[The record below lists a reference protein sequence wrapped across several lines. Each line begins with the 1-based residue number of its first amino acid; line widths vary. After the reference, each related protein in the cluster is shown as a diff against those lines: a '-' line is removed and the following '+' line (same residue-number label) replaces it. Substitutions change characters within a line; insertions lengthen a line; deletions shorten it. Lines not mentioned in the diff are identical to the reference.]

1 MNNHPHIIFLLEP
14 FWLATWFRVAVVVA
28 IVAAAFIFHKIK
40 INAAKRGQALLNSKL
55 HERDE
60 LLFYARENEKK
71 AKEETLNA
79 HKATGELLA
88 KLSHE
93 IRTPMN
99 GVLGMTGML
108 AGTALT
114 NEQMQYL
121 DSISSCSNSLIMS
134 INEILLNFSVG
145 NSPGYREMELRDK
158 LVSTEKPFNGS
169 TQNVQKLNEEFARQ
183 YPMKILIGEDNQMN
197 QQLVIMIL
205 KRLGYEADIAVNGK
219 EVLEIVSE
227 KTYDLI
233 FMDVQMP
240 EMDGL
245 EATRMIRLCLSV
257 QPVIIA
263 MTANAMLGDREECL
277 RAGMDDY
284 ISKPL
289 NFEELVRMLE
299 KWAVNIN
306 EKATSL
312 R

>member
-1 MNNHPHIIFLLEP
+1 MNDHVLQTIYLMEP
-14 FWLATWFRVAVVVA
+14 FWLTTWFRVV
-28 IVAAAFIFHKIK
+28 ILLLIAAGIFVFYK
-40 INAAKRGQALLNSKL
+40 INMNAATEERAILKSKL

-71 AKEETLNA
+71 ANEEALNA

-88 KLSHE
+88 RLSHE

-108 AGTALT
+108 AGTQLT
-114 NEQMQYL
+114 DEQSQYL
-121 DSISSCSNSLIMS
+121 ESISSCSNLLISS
-134 INEILLNFSVG
+134 INEILLNFAVG
-145 NSPGYREMELRDK
+145 DSPGLREMELRDK
-158 LVSTEKPFNGS
+158 LNNAEKNTS
-169 TQNVQKLNEEFARQ
+169 HDKQNIQNLTDEFSKH
-183 YPMKILIGEDNQMN
+183 YPLRILVGEDNQMN
-197 QQLVIMIL
+197 QQLVLMIL

-219 EVLEIVSE
+219 DVLEVVSE
-227 KTYDLI
+227 KPYDLI

-257 QPVIIA
+257 QPVIVA

-289 NFEELVRMLE
+289 NFEELVRVLE
-299 KWAVNIN
+299 KWAVHIK
-306 EKATSL
+306 EKA
-312 R
+312 

>member
-1 MNNHPHIIFLLEP
+1 MNDHLMNIMTP
-14 FWLATWFRVAVVVA
+14 FWLATWFRVVVVLV
-28 IVAAAFIFHKIK
+28 VAAGAFIFFKIK
-40 INAAKRGQALLNSKL
+40 LTAAREDQALLNSKL

-60 LLFYARENEKK
+60 LLLYAKENEKK
-71 AKEETLNA
+71 AREEALAA

-108 AGTALT
+108 AGTPLT
-114 NEQMQYL
+114 AEQSQYL
-121 DSISSCSNSLIMS
+121 DYITSSSSLLIHS
-134 INEILLNFSVG
+134 INDILLNFAVG
-145 NSPGYREMELRDK
+145 DSPGLREMELRDK
-158 LVSTEKPFNGS
+158 LINAEKDFTGT
-169 TQNVQKLNEEFARQ
+169 TQNIQKLTNEFAKQ
-183 YPMKILIGEDNQMN
+183 YPLKILVGEDNQMN
-197 QQLVIMIL
+197 QQLVLMIL
-205 KRLGYEADIAVNGK
+205 KRLGYEADISVNGK
-219 EVLEIVSE
+219 DVLEIVSE

-245 EATRMIRLCLSV
+245 EATRMIRLCPSV

-299 KWAVNIN
+299 KWAIHIKKNV
-306 EKATSL
+306 
-312 R
+312 

>member
-1 MNNHPHIIFLLEP
+1 MNDHLLQMIYLFAP
-14 FWLATWFRVAVVVA
+14 FWLATWFKVVA
-28 IVAAAFIFHKIK
+28 LLVIATGAFIWHKIK
-40 INAAKRGQALLNSKL
+40 LSGLKEDRALLQSKL

-71 AKEETLNA
+71 SREELLTA

-99 GVLGMTGML
+99 GVLGMAGLL
-108 AGTALT
+108 AGTSLS
-114 NEQMQYL
+114 NEQAQYL
-121 DSISSCSNSLIMS
+121 ESISSCSNSLISS
-134 INEILLNFSVG
+134 INGILTDFSVG
-145 NSPGYREMELRDK
+145 DSPELREMELRDK
-158 LVSTEKPFNGS
+158 LLKADKSFSGPS
-169 TQNVQKLNEEFARQ
+169 QNVQKLFVEFSKQ
-183 YPMKILIGEDNQMN
+183 YPLRILVGEDNLMN
-197 QQLVIMIL
+197 QQLVLMIL
-205 KRLGYEADIAVNGK
+205 KRLGYEADISVNGK
-219 EVLEIVSE
+219 EVLEVVSE
-227 KTYDLI
+227 KAYDLI

-263 MTANAMLGDREECL
+263 MTANAMIGDREECL

-289 NFEELVRMLE
+289 NFGDLVRILE
-299 KWAVNIN
+299 KWAIHIK
-306 EKATSL
+306 EKV
-312 R
+312 